1 MRSDMHFTPAD
12 EVARHVG
19 TGVARIDVRA
29 GTVSLDV
36 AALREQFPSLE
47 SGIAHFDGPGGTQ
60 TPAVVGAAIAR
71 TLTRPLSNR
80 GTSIASE
87 RNAEDAVTEF
97 RRAVAD
103 LLGADPRGVV
113 YGRSATQVTYDISRA
128 LAKTWSEGDEIV
140 VTQLDH
146 DCNVRP
152 WIQAAEARGVVVRW
166 LRMNPDTAELDVTDL
181 DEVVNDRTRLVA
193 VTAASNLLGTI
204 PPLSLIAERAHAA
217 GALVYVDGVHYAAH
231 AAVDVAALGADFFVC
246 SPYKF
251 FGPHCAALAADPAL
265 LESLQP
271 DKLLPSTDAVPERFE
286 LGTLPYEIMAG
297 VTAAIDFIAGL
308 APNAATRRDR
318 VIAAHHLIHDHELVL
333 RRQIEAGLDGLGGR
347 AHMHSRAAV
356 RTPTLFFTFPA
367 HDAAEAARFLADRGV
382 LAPAGSFYAYEP
394 VRALNLPGDAG
405 MRVGLAP
412 YNDLRD
418 VDRLLDGLAD
428 FF

>member
-1 MRSDMHFTPAD
+1 
-12 EVARHVG
+12 
-19 TGVARIDVRA
+19 
-29 GTVSLDV
+29 VSLDI
-36 AALREQFPSLE
+36 AALRREFPSLE

-60 TPAVVGAAIAR
+60 TPAVVGAAIAH
-71 TLTRPLSNR
+71 TLTGPLSNR

-87 RNAEDAVTEF
+87 RNAEDAVESF
-97 RRAVAD
+97 REAIAD

-113 YGRSATQVTYDISRA
+113 YGRSATQLTYDISRA
-128 LAKTWSEGDEIV
+128 LAKSWSEGDEIV

-152 WIQAAEARGVVVRW
+152 WIQAAEARGAVVRW
-166 LRMNPDTAELDVTDL
+166 LRMDPDTAELDLADL

-204 PPLSLIAERAHAA
+204 PPVAAIAARAHEV
-217 GALVYVDGVHYAAH
+217 GALVYVDGVHLTAH
-231 AAVDVAALGADFFVC
+231 ASVDVAALGADFFVC

-251 FGPHCAALAADPAL
+251 FGPHCAALVADPEL
-265 LESLQP
+265 LESLSP

-297 VTAAIDFIAGL
+297 VTAAVDFIAGL
-308 APNAATRRDR
+308 APVARTRRERLAAANHLIDAHELALRRHIEGGLAGFGDR
-318 VIAAHHLIHDHELVL
+318 VVV
-333 RRQIEAGLDGLGGR
+333 
-347 AHMHSRAAV
+347 HSRAAD

-367 HDAAEAARFLADRGV
+367 HDAAEASRFLAERGI

-394 VRALNLPGDAG
+394 FRALGLPVDTG

-412 YNDLRD
+412 YSERAD

-428 FF
+428 FL